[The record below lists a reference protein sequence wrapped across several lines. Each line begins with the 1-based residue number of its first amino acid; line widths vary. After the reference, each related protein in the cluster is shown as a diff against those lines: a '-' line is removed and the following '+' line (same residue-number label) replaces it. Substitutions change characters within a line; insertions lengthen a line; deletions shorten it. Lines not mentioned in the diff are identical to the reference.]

1 MARVARR
8 SYEHLPNWKLVEI
21 AAKELANMS
30 PDGTFTRKQIID
42 YINNVLLK
50 GSSPRKP
57 SSLNPVIQ
65 GVTANAPGGAP
76 GAVGKNILWRVDRG
90 RYRLFDP
97 RRDRP
102 IPEKSPEAVR
112 ATRPRANRCVLKV
125 SPDGSLTIPV
135 ATLMAAKIKA
145 GSDVLCIAREREL
158 IIKSIPDIYE
168 LLDKEP
174 EVWSSVEEFLAHRRE
189 LSERLET

>member
-1 MARVARR
+1 MDEVAHG
-8 SYEHLPNWKLVEI
+8 YGKLPNWKLVEI
-21 AAKELANMS
+21 AAHELAKRS

-76 GAVGKNILWRVDRG
+76 SAIGKNVLWRVGRG

-97 RRDRP
+97 ERDRP

-112 ATRPRANRCVLKV
+112 ARRLHINRHVLKV
-125 SPDGSLTIPV
+125 SSDGSLTIPV
-135 ATLMAAKIKA
+135 AVLMAAKIKA

-168 LLDKEP
+168 LLDREP
-174 EVWSSVEEFLAHRRE
+174 AVWISVEEFLAHRRE